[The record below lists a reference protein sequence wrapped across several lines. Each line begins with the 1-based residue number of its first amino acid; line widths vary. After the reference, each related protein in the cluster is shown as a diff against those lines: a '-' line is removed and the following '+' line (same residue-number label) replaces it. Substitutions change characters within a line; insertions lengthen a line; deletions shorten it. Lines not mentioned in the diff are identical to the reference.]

1 MINDIDWQKWRLLK
15 ERASPRSESEIE
27 TSEEVVTTIKLPKL
41 RISEQW
47 GEPGSK
53 DREIIE
59 MFTQKIS
66 GTTFQQKISSLQA
79 FVKDCDESCVE
90 AKDVSEILGSLIFLD
105 ALSSVIYDFNAT
117 TSGFLFEAL
126 TSALLGGKARQVP
139 TTGGVDQDVIDIYD
153 EAGQPLSLKFFK
165 SSGSGY
171 IHGSLKNLK
180 ASLEKER
187 RPIIYLIG
195 IKNTEGKDT
204 LSLDFYQFTV
214 GLTPYENSKLP
225 KEERIKGNYTY
236 KQVGSDKGIRTSAI
250 IGTAKSRVK
259 SGGYH
264 VAALN
269 FGSRDE
275 IAKVAAKYVDKLG
288 SVLLGIYEN
297 LDDLSKNVNQYFLSS
312 PDNKKDYIDAAQQS
326 ATELRKKTEEL
337 D

>member
-15 ERASPRSESEIE
+15 EEKKADFKSGE
-27 TSEEVVTTIKLPKL
+27 TVKTITLPKL

-47 GEPGSK
+47 GEPGSE
-53 DREIIE
+53 DRRIIE

-66 GTTFQQKISSLQA
+66 GKTFQEKINSLQN
-79 FVKDCDESCVE
+79 FVKECDESCVR
-90 AKDVSEILGSLIFLD
+90 AKDISEILGSLMFLD

-126 TSALLGGKARQVP
+126 TSALLGGTARQVP
-139 TTGGVDQDVIDIYD
+139 TTGGRDQDVIDIYD

-171 IHGSLKNLK
+171 IKGSLRNLK
-180 ASLEKER
+180 ASIEKEG

-195 IKNTEGKDT
+195 IKNTEGEET

-225 KEERIKGNYTY
+225 TEQRIKGNYTY
-236 KQVGSDKGIRTSAI
+236 KQLGSGGIKTSEI
-250 IGTAKSRVK
+250 IGTAKSRIK
-259 SGGYH
+259 SGKKH
-264 VAALN
+264 VASLD
-269 FGSRDE
+269 FGSRKE
-275 IAKVAAKYVDKLG
+275 IQTIAERYVDKLG
-288 SVLLGIYEN
+288 LVLLGIYEN
-297 LDDLSKNVNQYFLSS
+297 LDKLSSNVNQYFLSS
-312 PDNKKDYIDAAQQS
+312 PDKKQTYINAARTNAMQ
-326 ATELRKKTEEL
+326 LKDRTEEL